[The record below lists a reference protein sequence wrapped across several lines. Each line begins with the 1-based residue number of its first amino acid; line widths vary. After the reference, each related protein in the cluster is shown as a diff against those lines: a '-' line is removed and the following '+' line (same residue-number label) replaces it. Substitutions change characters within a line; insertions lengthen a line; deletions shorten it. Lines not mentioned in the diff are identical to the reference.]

1 MLRVRG
7 DEQWLQDYI
16 KRAGSPQRPLG
27 SPERVRPP
35 VLDRLDVQV
44 PELANVNDIIGGSR
58 TGGRRSF
65 RALTWILVVLVSM
78 VAVIVAEALVW
89 ALAPV
94 DTRGLTPFG
103 KVLVQGERHA
113 VLAMH
118 HPTGGVVD
126 THHQTAGAT
135 DRYAPPS
142 SHTWTH
148 RHPVTAQPVPAQQD
162 PGAMPPTTPPPSG
175 QTTSGT
181 GGGQASASTGVS
193 PLSPASHAYLCWIER
208 TPRGVDGC

>member
-1 MLRVRG
+1 MLRVKG

-16 KRAGSPQRPLG
+16 KRSGSSQRPLEA
-27 SPERVRPP
+27 PERVRPP
-35 VLDRLDVQV
+35 VLDRLPVQD

-65 RALTWILVVLVSM
+65 RALTWILVVLGSM

-126 THHQTAGAT
+126 SHHRTAGAT
-135 DRYAPPS
+135 DRSAPPS

-148 RHPVTAQPVPAQQD
+148 RQPATAQPV
-162 PGAMPPTTPPPSG
+162 PPSG
-175 QTTSGT
+175 QTTSGAGSVESQP
-181 GGGQASASTGVS
+181 GGGQASASTATGVS